1 LTFFEAVPRRHR
13 LFLLFACAALALAA
27 VAAVARAAGPPVPP
41 KPARYVTDKAGVLDA
56 ARAEQLNARL
66 EQFER
71 ETGNQFL
78 VWIDRHLPETTTIE
92 EFTVNAMKAWG
103 VGQAKVNNGLLFA
116 AFIDDR
122 KLRIEVGYGLEGAI
136 PDAIASRIR
145 EDEITP
151 RFKAGDYTGGVE
163 AGMDALMAAAKGEYK
178 GTGTTVAERRGGGRR
193 RSSGGIGLPCLLPF
207 FFFFVLPFLLR
218 PRHRTFG
225 RGGWYSGGWGGFGGF
240 GGFGG
245 GGGGGGG
252 FSGGGGGFSGGG
264 GLSGGGGSSG
274 SW

>member
-1 LTFFEAVPRRHR
+1 M
-13 LFLLFACAALALAA
+13 
-27 VAAVARAAGPPVPP
+27 
-41 KPARYVTDKAGVLDA
+41 TDKAGVLDPS
-56 ARAEQLNARL
+56 RAEQVNARL

-71 ETGNQFL
+71 ETSIQML
-78 VWIDRHLPETTTIE
+78 VWIDRHLPENTTLE
-92 EFTVNAMKAWG
+92 EFAVNAMKAWG
-103 VGQAKVNNGLLFA
+103 VGQAKLNNGLVLF

-122 KLRIEVGYGLEGAI
+122 KMRIEVGYGLEGAI

-163 AGMDALMAAAKGEYK
+163 AGMAALMAAANGEYK
-178 GTGTTVAERRGGGRR
+178 GTGTTVAERRGGRR
-193 RSSGGIGLPCLLPF
+193 RSNSGIGLPCLLPF

-225 RGGWYSGGWGGFGGF
+225 RRP
-240 GGFGG
+240 
-245 GGGGGGG
+245 
-252 FSGGGGGFSGGG
+252 
-264 GLSGGGGSSG
+264 GLVLGRMGRVRRLRRGAAEASRAAAGEASRAAAASRAGGGSSG